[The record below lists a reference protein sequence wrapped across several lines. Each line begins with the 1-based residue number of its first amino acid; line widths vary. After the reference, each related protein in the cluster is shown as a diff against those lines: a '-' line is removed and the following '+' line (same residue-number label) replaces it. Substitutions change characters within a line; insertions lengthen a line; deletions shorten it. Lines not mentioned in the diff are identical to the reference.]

1 MYAWPAT
8 KKPSKDSETKTK
20 VSEKPAVPKLK
31 KKEQLESSLLDA
43 IEEHG
48 TEEKT

>member
-1 MYAWPAT
+1 VKELP
-8 KKPSKDSETKTK
+8 KQ
-20 VSEKPAVPKLK
+20 PKLK

-48 TEEKT
+48 E